1 MKFSSRNRPVQ
12 PSSFC
17 EIVLHAPPE
26 QRQDCAVLTRSRL
39 RNPHKLRKIPSL
51 DFALPKNMTM
61 MPLLSHL
68 RWGWVLLLATLSTGA
83 DWDRFRGPNGSGIA
97 DATNL
102 PEAFGLNQNLIW
114 KTALPPGHS
123 SPILSRDRIFLTSV
137 DSEKLYLIAIDQQT
151 GKIVWRRESPRVRTE
166 RLHKLNNPASAT
178 PASDGT
184 QVYVFFGDYGLV
196 CFRWDGREMWRTPLG
211 PFSNVY
217 GMGVSPIVVEDN
229 VVLVVDQSRG
239 SYIAS
244 FKKHDGSLR
253 WKKLRPDAI
262 SGSSVPAL
270 YSEPGG
276 RLQIIAPSSRRM
288 ESYDARTGEVLWHV
302 TGLPGEMKS
311 QPILDGSRIFVSGYS
326 SPDNEAG
333 NIRPVPSFEE
343 GLAAEDADQD
353 GFVSREEAKDKR
365 AKNAWQFIDLNNDG
379 KLDRE
384 EWDKY
389 RALMT
394 SENALL
400 AYRLGGSG
408 DLTTS
413 NFLWKYQRAIPQLP
427 SMVVY
432 QGILYMISDA
442 GILTTLD
449 PVTGRVFK
457 QGRLRG
463 VPGSYLASI
472 VAADGKIFVASQSG
486 VVAVLKAGGDQ
497 ELLSTNNLDEDI
509 FATPAID
516 AKRIFIRTVSAL
528 YCFGTRKG

>member
-1 MKFSSRNRPVQ
+1 
-12 PSSFC
+12 
-17 EIVLHAPPE
+17 VLP
-26 QRQDCAVLTRSRL
+26 Q
-39 RNPHKLRKIPSL
+39 
-51 DFALPKNMTM
+51 
-61 MPLLSHL
+61 L
-68 RWGWVLLLATLSTGA
+68 RWSWVLLIATVTTGS

-97 DATNL
+97 EATGL
-102 PEAFGLNQNLIW
+102 PAVFGPNQNLVW
-114 KTALPPGHS
+114 KTSLPPGHS
-123 SPILSRDRIFLTSV
+123 SPILSHNRIFLTGV
-137 DSEKLYLIAIDQQT
+137 DKEKLYLIALDRQT
-151 GKIVWRRESPRVRTE
+151 GRIIWQRESPRNRAE
-166 RLHKLNNPASAT
+166 RLHKLNSPASAT

-184 QVYVFFGDYGLV
+184 RVYVFFGDYGLV
-196 CFRWDGREMWRTPLG
+196 CYGWDGREMWRTPLG

-217 GMGVSPIVVEDN
+217 GMGVSPILVGDN
-229 VVLVVDQSRG
+229 IVLAADQSRD
-239 SYIAS
+239 SYIAA
-244 FKKHDGSLR
+244 FKKTDGTLS

-270 YSEPGG
+270 HREPGG

-288 ESYDARTGEVLWHV
+288 ESYDAATGKVLWYV

-311 QPILDGSRIFVSGYS
+311 QPILDGLRLFVSGYA

-343 GLAAEDADQD
+343 GLAAEDTNRD
-353 GFVSREEAKDKR
+353 GFVARDEARDAR
-365 AKNAWQFIDLNNDG
+365 AKAAWQFIDLNTDD

-400 AYRLGGSG
+400 AYKLGGSG
-408 DLTTS
+408 DLTGS
-413 NFLWKYQRAIPQLP
+413 NLLWKYQRAIPQLP

-432 QGILYMISDA
+432 QGVLYMISDS

-449 PVTGRVFK
+449 PATGNVFK
-457 QGRLRG
+457 QGRLRS

-472 VAADGKIFVASQSG
+472 VAADGKIFIASQSG

-497 ELLSTNNLDEDI
+497 ELLSANNLDEDI

-516 AKRIFIRTVSAL
+516 RDRIFIRTVAAL
-528 YCFGTRKG
+528 YCFGAKK